1 MKRPAGLPEGTIEAA
16 RSEAKE
22 EKKRRLDFHL
32 RSSKLRSVYDL
43 C

>member
-22 EKKRRLDFHL
+22 KEKKVDFHL

>member
-22 EKKRRLDFHL
+22 KGKKVGF
-32 RSSKLRSVYDL
+32 SP
-43 C
+43 